1 METNSQRIIKNTGFL
16 FVRMLLVLVVGLYTS
31 RVVLRTLGFEDF
43 GIYNVVG
50 SVVLMMAFLRN
61 ALTNATSRY
70 LTYELGA
77 NKQSNSQE
85 PGSELRRVYAMAIHC
100 HVLLAII
107 LVVALEV
114 VGVWFVNS
122 HLNIPVGRVTAA
134 NWAFQFS
141 VLTFAV
147 SIIQTPFNSNIIAHE
162 KMNFYAL
169 LSVVEVLL
177 KLGVAYLIVV
187 SSIDKL
193 VMYSGLLFAV
203 SVLTLVAYIVY
214 CRHVLT
220 DSRYEWYWDKKWIGT
235 FAGYSGWSMLVNA
248 TDMTTAQCISI
259 FFNWFLG
266 TIANAALGIM
276 NQVISQMNALLGTFT
291 QAFNPQIIKSY
302 ASGDRNYFLKLLF
315 SASKLSY
322 LLLWTISLPVF
333 CNTDFVLRVWLCDY
347 PPMTAAFIRVALV
360 YYLIDAL
367 QCPLWQ
373 AVHATGRIRTHQILM
388 ASVKV
393 LCIPA
398 MYMVLK
404 AGFDGR
410 YAIAIWSLTNG
421 VSAVVRTVY
430 LRRLIGL
437 DVWSYTKHV
446 VGRVLLASIVTLP
459 LPLYL
464 SCVLGQTV
472 EGFFLTSAVGVL
484 LTGSISWLLLTE
496 SEKNQMRQL
505 PIVNKLVRKNG

>member
-1 METNSQRIIKNTGFL
+1 MESNSQRIIKNTGFL

-77 NKQSNSQE
+77 EQKN
-85 PGSELRRVYAMAIHC
+85 GVGTGDGLRHVYAMAIHC
-100 HVLLAII
+100 HVLLAIVMVAI
-107 LVVALEV
+107 LEA
-114 VGVWFVNS
+114 VGVWFINT
-122 HLNIPVGRVTAA
+122 HLNIAAERMTAA
-134 NWAFQFS
+134 NWAYQFS
-141 VLTFAV
+141 LLTFAL

-187 SSIDKL
+187 GTIDKL
-193 VMYSGLLFAV
+193 VMYSGLLFVVAV
-203 SVLTLVAYIVY
+203 VTLVAYIVY
-214 CRHVLT
+214 CRRVLT
-220 DSRYEWYWDKKWIGT
+220 DCRYEWYWDKKWIGT

-276 NQVISQMNALLGTFT
+276 NQVISQMNSLLGTFT

-302 ASGDRNYFLKLLF
+302 ASGDQTYFMKLLF

-322 LLLWTISLPVF
+322 LLLWTISVPVF
-333 CNTDFVLRVWLCDY
+333 CNTDFVLRIWLGDY
-347 PPMTAAFIRVALV
+347 PPMTAPFIRVALV
-360 YYLIDAL
+360 YYLIDAM

-373 AVHATGRIRTHQILM
+373 AVHATGQIRTHQILM
-388 ASVKV
+388 ASIKI

-398 MYMVLK
+398 MYGVLK

-421 VSAVVRTVY
+421 ISAVVRTIY
-430 LRRLIGL
+430 LKRLIGL
-437 DVWSYTKHV
+437 DVWSYTKDV
-446 VGRVLLASIVTLP
+446 VGRVLLASAITLP

-464 SCVLGQTV
+464 SYMLGQTV
-472 EGFFLTSAVGVL
+472 IGFFVTSLISVL
-484 LTGSISWLLLTE
+484 LTTTVSWLLLTE
-496 SEKNQMRQL
+496 AEKNQMRQM
-505 PIVNKLVRKNG
+505 PIINKLVKKNG